1 MNKFFGFLADT
12 ITNAERGILD
22 FLGAFVPYAV
32 PIIPAYLTYY
42 HTKDMMGFPSWVAFT
57 AAFVV
62 ETLGMTSVSTA
73 IKFYRNNQQ
82 YKSGENKAPFAL
94 ALFVYLFY
102 LVVVLSVNVLLEWV
116 DGSRS
121 GYIILAIALFTM
133 LSVPSGVLI
142 SIRAQYREILDE
154 REERKAA
161 RNPKQEKQGK
171 PKHASDYKDKILEM
185 VATEF
190 QKSGKL
196 LTPKEVTMRLG
207 LDHDKSKGYVS
218 TQINTWAKD
227 KQKPPSNPMTF

>member
-1 MNKFFGFLADT
+1 
-12 ITNAERGILD
+12 
-22 FLGAFVPYAV
+22 VPPV
-32 PIIPAYLTYY
+32 R
-42 HTKDMMGFPSWVAFT
+42 
-57 AAFVV
+57 FVV
-62 ETLGMTSVSTA
+62 QSVNDMVKLKIPLCAAS
-73 IKFYRNNQQ
+73 
-82 YKSGENKAPFAL
+82 
-94 ALFVYLFY
+94 FVYIFY
-102 LVVVLSVNVLLEWV
+102 LVVVLAVNVLLEWV

-154 REERKAA
+154 REERRTNRQPAKA
-161 RNPKQEKQGK
+161 EKQGK

-185 VATEF
+185 VAAEF

-218 TQINTWAKD
+218 TAISTWAKD
-227 KQKPPSNPMTF
+227 NKDKPHNPMTF

>member
-1 MNKFFGFLADT
+1 
-12 ITNAERGILD
+12 
-22 FLGAFVPYAV
+22 
-32 PIIPAYLTYY
+32 
-42 HTKDMMGFPSWVAFT
+42 
-57 AAFVV
+57 
-62 ETLGMTSVSTA
+62 
-73 IKFYRNNQQ
+73 
-82 YKSGENKAPFAL
+82 
-94 ALFVYLFY
+94 
-102 LVVVLSVNVLLEWV
+102 
-116 DGSRS
+116 
-121 GYIILAIALFTM
+121 
-133 LSVPSGVLI
+133 VLI

-185 VATEF
+185 VAAEF

-207 LDHDKSKGYVS
+207 IDHDKSKGYVS